1 LPVVGRQIPK
11 WSHSGKELFY
21 ADADTLFVAEIRHE
35 AGLSAGEVEVVFLAR
50 TLGQGY
56 AVLPG
61 DSTFV
66 TPAVPR
72 TSVLVVVTNFAKELG
87 QLFAKK

>member
-1 LPVVGRQIPK
+1 M
-11 WSHSGKELFY
+11 
-21 ADADTLFVAEIRHE
+21 
-35 AGLSAGEVEVVFLAR
+35 VFLAR